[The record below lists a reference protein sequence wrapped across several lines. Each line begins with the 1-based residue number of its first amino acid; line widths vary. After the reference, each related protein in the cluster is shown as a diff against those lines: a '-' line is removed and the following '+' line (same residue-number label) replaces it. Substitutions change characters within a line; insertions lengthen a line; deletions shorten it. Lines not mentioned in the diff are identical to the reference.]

1 MIKRN
6 TRRIRR
12 KSNPRRKNQKGG
24 VANGLLAATALGFGM
39 GVYASRKFSKGTSS
53 TRPIQARVAPARPY
67 AMTRYGDSIYSGEG
81 GNKKTNKKTKKR
93 TKKRTKGRTK
103 KRTKGRTKKRT
114 KKRTKGTKKRTMKKR
129 QRGGRANVN
138 WHEGSPLSYYGYPKN
153 VTYDAGGTPNGI
165 WGPNQY

>member
-6 TRRIRR
+6 TRKIRR
-12 KSNPRRKNQKGG
+12 KSNVRRRKNQKGG

-53 TRPIQARVAPARPY
+53 TRPIQARVGPARPY
-67 AMTRYGDSIYSGEG
+67 TMTRYGDPVYSGEG
-81 GNKKTNKKTKKR
+81 GTKKTKKR
-93 TKKRTKGRTK
+93 TKKTKG
-103 KRTKGRTKKRT
+103 RT

>member
-12 KSNPRRKNQKGG
+12 KSNARRKNQKGG
-24 VANGLLAATALGFGM
+24 IKKLSQGLKWVRGAPAAAVAGIR
-39 GVYASRKFSKGTSS
+39 GVYAE
-53 TRPIQARVAPARPY
+53 APKKKMRAAVTPVRPY
-67 AMTRYGDSIYSGEG
+67 AMTRSGPIYSGEG
-81 GNKKTNKKTKKR
+81 GKKR
-93 TKKRTKGRTK
+93 TKRRTK
-103 KRTKGRTKKRT
+103 KRRTKKRST
-114 KKRTKGTKKRTMKKR
+114 KKRRTKKRR

-165 WGPNQY
+165 WGPTQY

>member
-24 VANGLLAATALGFGM
+24 VANELLAATVLGIGI
-39 GVYASRKFSKGTSS
+39 GVYASRKFSKGASS
-53 TRPIQARVAPARPY
+53 PRSVEARVEPARPY
-67 AMTRYGDSIYSGEG
+67 ATTNSGPIYSGDG
-81 GNKKTNKKTKKR
+81 GKKRTKRITKKRTKRR
-93 TKKRTKGRTK
+93 TKKRTKRRTK
-103 KRTKGRTKKRT
+103 KRK
-114 KKRTKGTKKRTMKKR
+114 

-153 VTYDAGGTPNGI
+153 VTYDAGGNPNGI
-165 WGPNQY
+165 WAPNQY